1 MRVSSLHLYAVK
13 GVRAVDVSSAQIEPR
28 GFAGD
33 RRSLVTDDDGM
44 FFTQRTC
51 PALATIEA
59 AVTAHGLML
68 VCGER
73 TCEVITPQGDV
84 RHWVQIWKDDVEA
97 AYAGDDA
104 AQWLSDVLGR
114 PARLYFMDE
123 PAVRTTSEDFC
134 AAAPVSFADGYP
146 YLLITEASL
155 DALNAAIA
163 DKGGEVV
170 PMARFR
176 PNIVIEGSD
185 PWADDY
191 WKTVRIGDVVFDIV
205 KPCVRCEVTTRDQ
218 ATGARMGK
226 EPLATLATLRRSAH
240 AEENGVLF
248 GWNAIARDKGKI
260 SIGDNVEVLE
270 ARPEGWPLA

>member
-1 MRVSSLHLYAVK
+1 MRVSSLHLYPVK
-13 GVRAVDVSSAQIEPR
+13 GVRAVDVSSAQVELC

-33 RRSLVTDDDGM
+33 RRWLVTDDDGM

-59 AVTAHGLML
+59 AVTAHGLLL

-73 TCEVITPQGDV
+73 TCEIVAPQGDV
-84 RHWVQIWKDDVEA
+84 RHAVQIWEDDVEA

-155 DALNAAIA
+155 DALNTAIA
-163 DKGGEVV
+163 DKGGAAV

-176 PNIVIEGSD
+176 PNMVIEGSD